1 MPTSSRTKYLIIL
14 SVLSAGYFTLFYYPN
29 IISDISFCIF
39 KSVTDVP
46 CPACGSTRATML
58 LFQGDVAKSIF
69 LNPIGLLLNSF
80 IAVSVFWI
88 ISDFVRDK
96 NSFLKFLTE
105 NWSTRVKIGLLA
117 LIIINWIW
125 NIEKGL

>member
-1 MPTSSRTKYLIIL
+1 MPTSARTKYLIIL
-14 SVLSAGYFTLFYYPN
+14 SILSAGYFTLFYYPN

-39 KSVTDVP
+39 KSVTDLP

-58 LFQGDVAKSIF
+58 LFQGDVANSIF
-69 LNPIGLLLNSF
+69 LNPIGLVLNSF
-80 IAVSVFWI
+80 IVVSVFWI
-88 ISDFVRDK
+88 ISDFVRNK
-96 NSFLKFLTE
+96 NSFLKFITKD
-105 NWSTRVKIGLLA
+105 WSTRVKIGLLA

>member
-1 MPTSSRTKYLIIL
+1 MPTSARTKYLIIL
-14 SVLSAGYFTLFYYPN
+14 SILSAGYFTLFYYPY

-58 LFQGDVAKSIF
+58 LFQGNVANSIF

-80 IAVSVFWI
+80 IAVSIFWI
-88 ISDFVRDK
+88 ISDIFRDK
-96 NSFLKFLTE
+96 YSFLKFLTE
-105 NWSTRVKIGLLA
+105 DWSTRVKIGLLA